1 MEYGILYSLIND
13 LYLHPIQVLY
23 RYPMKYLLFLVAK
36 LVEEIKKYQNAIF
49 LINKK
54 MELFSIFIRDPNYII
69 KLVFKMHIST
79 MELS

>member
-1 MEYGILYSLIND
+1 
-13 LYLHPIQVLY
+13 
-23 RYPMKYLLFLVAK
+23 MKHLLFLVAK
-36 LVEEIKKYQNAIF
+36 LVEEIKKYPNVIF

>member
-1 MEYGILYSLIND
+1 
-13 LYLHPIQVLY
+13 
-23 RYPMKYLLFLVAK
+23 MKYLLFLVAK